1 MKLNSGSSPR
11 ELLYFAQSLL
21 FDIIWVLTQN
31 NFEFEVKN
39 CTCSCNLTAGTTI
52 LRSPS
57 GNFFTSVPCTAT
69 LSPCKT
75 TFLGV
80 QRRRVS
86 RKKAEKPWRT
96 HGKFPVYG
104 TLHDRWFI
112 IMLNVYGISPM
123 DAMNSPMMRQSFGKG
138 KSSYNYQLL
147 RKLHFYTSQ
156 NSDLLFRETPKL
168 PSRRSV
174 PWEIFRLG
182 NRGAFFWEGDFSK
195 PLPKAGTALS
205 RLCCRLSLVGVIYDS
220 FPGGKIYMDDILE
233 PTTPKPTMI
242 LWPIWTLSPPLKR
255 YVECYL
261 HY

>member
-1 MKLNSGSSPR
+1 MKLNSGSSPP

-104 TLHDRWFI
+104 TLHERWFI
-112 IMLNVYGISPM
+112 IISNVYGISPM
-123 DAMNSPMMRQSFGKG
+123 DAMNSPMMPQSFGKG
-138 KSSYNYQLL
+138 ESSYNYQLL

-156 NSDLLFRETPKL
+156 NSDFFSGRPQSCHQKISAWEFSDLEIGAPLLG
-168 PSRRSV
+168 RR
-174 PWEIFRLG
+174 L
-182 NRGAFFWEGDFSK
+182 
-195 PLPKAGTALS
+195 
-205 RLCCRLSLVGVIYDS
+205 
-220 FPGGKIYMDDILE
+220 
-233 PTTPKPTMI
+233 
-242 LWPIWTLSPPLKR
+242 
-255 YVECYL
+255 
-261 HY
+261 